1 MTGKPKLLPST
12 SIYLSSDAY
21 ILTLLPLVAK
31 TLATPSSCGS
41 LNTQFGATSYFH
53 YLGNIFNSQENSF
66 LGVGSG
72 REGKADAQHLGLP
85 GERPVILPLL

>member
-1 MTGKPKLLPST
+1 MIGKPKLLPST

-31 TLATPSSCGS
+31 TLAKPSSCGS

-53 YLGNIFNSQENSF
+53 YLDNIFNSQENSF